1 MSKSR
6 NWIARIC
13 ALGLLLGTGSL
24 AVASIQD
31 ATIVIDHA
39 LNSPTLTVRYNGAHV
54 ALVELRLN
62 GVSFGTR
69 STDPGLAKGET
80 NFTIDLSSL
89 SSGNNDVEVRL
100 YDKGGNLVGTEKSSV
115 SADQGGKA
123 PVFLQ
128 MPKVGSTVQGPISI
142 AVGFGKELHNTYVSF
157 FIDNQFKSMT
167 NSAPFDYIWDTT
179 RDANGWH
186 DIEAWVVDDSSTTY
200 KTRKVKIYVNNP
212 GGNTYRQ
219 FTQPDM
225 LAPTPAPFKVATVTP
240 APVVH
245 PQLQTSV
252 ATPKVAVQG
261 ANGVKSTQLA
271 TASAAQRATKAVAP
285 TVVQHPVAKHVAAT
299 LAINNEV
306 HPEVGVASGVKT
318 EGLANSVAI
327 GPRMLLPTGKR
338 VAFEASPAKPVLSG
352 PIGPSGSHLTK
363 AVTLP
368 RAMAVAIPA
377 AKNIPPLPKVNAA
390 TLAVVKSKSDDT
402 ISIKVIN
409 PEPKVAVVTAKVAP
423 AAKPEVK
430 VTAPAV
436 KLTTPVKV
444 AVKTAPT
451 VQPTVKATTPA
462 KVAPTVKAAAPT
474 KVAIAHGTKLPNVGT
489 YAIQLNAKTVKF
501 DDVKPRVENNVP
513 LTPFRYLF
521 EQSGGKVKWT
531 NQTKSV
537 DAEGQGHVIYIKIG
551 DKLARVNNLPIQLDL
566 TPFIDHGRTIVPLSF
581 IKDALDVEVDYDPV
595 TNHVLITSIKKKH

>member
-1 MSKSR
+1 MLKSS

-31 ATIVIDHA
+31 AKIVIDHA

-54 ALVELRLN
+54 ALVEMRLN

-69 STDPGLAKGET
+69 STDPGQAKGET

-89 SSGNNDVEVRL
+89 SGGNNDVEVRL
-100 YDKGGNLVGTEKSSV
+100 YDKGGNLVGTEKSTV
-115 SADQGGKA
+115 AADQGAKA

-128 MPKVGSTVQGPISI
+128 MPKVGTTVQGPVQI

-186 DIEAWVVDDSSTTY
+186 DVEAWVVDDSSTTY
-200 KTRKVKIYVNNP
+200 KTSKVKLYVNNP

-219 FTQPDM
+219 FSQPEV
-225 LAPTPAPFKVATVTP
+225 LATTPKVAPT
-240 APVVH
+240 
-245 PQLQTSV
+245 LQTSV
-252 ATPKVAVQG
+252 APPKLVAQG
-261 ANGVKSTQLA
+261 SAGVKAAQLA
-271 TASAAQRATKAVAP
+271 NANAANRATKAVVP
-285 TVVQHPVAKHVAAT
+285 TVVKHVKPA
-299 LAINNEV
+299 LAINNAV
-306 HPEVGVASGVKT
+306 HPDLGVASGVKT
-318 EGLANSVAI
+318 EGLANAVAI
-327 GPRMLLPTGKR
+327 GPRILLPTGKR
-338 VAFEASPAKPVLSG
+338 VAFEAAPTQPTLSG

-363 AVTLP
+363 G
-368 RAMAVAIPA
+368 VALAHTTPVSIPA
-377 AKNIPPLPKVNAA
+377 ARNIPALPKVNAA
-390 TLAVVKSKSDDT
+390 TLALTKSKSDDT
-402 ISIKVIN
+402 VSIS
-409 PEPKVAVVTAKVAP
+409 VVKPTVS
-423 AAKPEVK
+423 KPEVK
-430 VTAPAV
+430 VAAPA
-436 KLTTPVKV
+436 KPTTKV
-444 AVKTAPT
+444 ET
-451 VQPTVKATTPA
+451 TVKARGTA
-462 KVAPTVKAAAPT
+462 

-489 YAIQLNAKTVKF
+489 YSIQLNAKTVKF
-501 DDVKPRVENNVP
+501 DAVKPRVENNVP

-537 DAEGQGHVIYIKIG
+537 DAVGEGHVIYIKIG
-551 DKLARVNNLPIQLDL
+551 DKLAKVNNLPVTLDL

-581 IKDALDVEVDYDPV
+581 IQDALDVEVDYDPV